1 MDYGGAAAF
10 DEVPRSFPPF
20 LLRPPR
26 AIRDLRGLPA
36 VLGRSGALE
45 LRLATTKKEIRKLQ
59 RLRFKI
65 FYEEGSAIA
74 RPADTACRRDRCP
87 FDRLC
92 DHLLVVDTEAPDGDG
107 GLKRKIVGTYRLLRS
122 DMIGRDGFYS
132 GGEFDLAPLLFRH
145 RDKRFLELG
154 RSCVHPAYRSKRAI
168 DLLWHGIGI
177 YAAHHGIDVLIGC
190 SSLPGTALDALAV
203 PLSYAFHYAAA
214 PPPWQVLAVAS
225 RAARMDR
232 LDKDAF
238 DPRRAMAGLPPLI
251 KAYLRTGGTF
261 ASQAVVDHQFGTT
274 DLFTVLPLVEANARY
289 LAHFG
294 GTLATRA
301 MDPAAAPL

>member
-1 MDYGGAAAF
+1 MAYGAAAF
-10 DEVPRSFPPF
+10 DEVSRSVPPF
-20 LLRPPR
+20 LLRPPLT
-26 AIRDLRGLPA
+26 IRDLKGLPA
-36 VLGRSGALE
+36 LLGRSGPLE

-65 FYEEGSAIA
+65 FYEQGAATAS
-74 RPADTACRRDRCP
+74 PADTACRRDRCA
-87 FDRLC
+87 FDRVS
-92 DHLLVVDTEAPDGDG
+92 DHLLVVDTEAPDGAG
-107 GLKRKIVGTYRLLRS
+107 GLKRKVVGTYRLLRS
-122 DMIGRDGFYS
+122 DMIGRAGFYS
-132 GGEFDLAPLLFRH
+132 GTEFDLAPLLARH

-214 PPPWQVLAVAS
+214 PPSWQVRAVAS

-232 LDKDAF
+232 LDRDAI
-238 DPRRAMAGLPPLI
+238 DPRRALAGMPPLI

-274 DLFTVLPLVEANARY
+274 DLFTVLPLAEANARY

-294 GTLATRA
+294 GTLATP
-301 MDPAAAPL
+301 PAAP

>member
-1 MDYGGAAAF
+1 MAQGGAAAF
-10 DEVPRSFPPF
+10 DEGPRPYPPF
-20 LLRPPR
+20 LIRPPR
-26 AIRDLRGLPA
+26 AIRDLKGLPS

-45 LRLATTKKEIRKLQ
+45 LRLATTKREIRKLQ

-65 FYEEGSAIA
+65 FYEQGSATA
-74 RPADTACRRDRCP
+74 PAADTACRRDRCP
-87 FDRLC
+87 FDRIC
-92 DHLLVVDTEAPDGDG
+92 DHLLVVDTAAPDGAG
-107 GLKRKIVGTYRLLRS
+107 GLKRKVVGTYRLLRS
-122 DMIGRDGFYS
+122 DMIGRQGFYS
-132 GGEFDLAPLLFRH
+132 GTEFDLAPLLSRH
-145 RDKRFLELG
+145 RDKHFLELG

-214 PPPWQVLAVAS
+214 PPAWQVRAVAS

-232 LDKDAF
+232 LDKACI

-251 KAYLRTGGTF
+251 KAYVRTGGTF
-261 ASQAVVDHQFGTT
+261 ASQAVVDHRFGTT
-274 DLFTVLPLVEANARY
+274 DLFTVLPLVHANARY

-294 GTLATRA
+294 GT
-301 MDPAAAPL
+301 PASQPQHPPAAPL